1 MKVSST
7 HADNNSYK
15 ICLQTRDLVRG
26 VIERAQLLLS
36 VTLVHEETT
45 PLTSP
50 VAKEVHDD
58 ALTVTSPSVAYAR
71 SFSAPPTNYEAP
83 PIRYSLHIVM

>member
-1 MKVSST
+1 M
-7 HADNNSYK
+7 
-15 ICLQTRDLVRG
+15 QTRELVKG

-36 VTLVHEETT
+36 VTLVHDETT

-50 VAKEVHDD
+50 VAKEAHDD
-58 ALTVTSPSVAYAR
+58 TLTVTSPTIAYAR

-83 PIRYSLHIVM
+83 PIR

>member
-1 MKVSST
+1 MPDIFLIST
-7 HADNNSYK
+7 
-15 ICLQTRDLVRG
+15 QTRDLVKG

-36 VTLVHEETT
+36 VTLVHDETT

-58 ALTVTSPSVAYAR
+58 TLTVISPTVAYAR

-83 PIRYSLHIVM
+83 PIR